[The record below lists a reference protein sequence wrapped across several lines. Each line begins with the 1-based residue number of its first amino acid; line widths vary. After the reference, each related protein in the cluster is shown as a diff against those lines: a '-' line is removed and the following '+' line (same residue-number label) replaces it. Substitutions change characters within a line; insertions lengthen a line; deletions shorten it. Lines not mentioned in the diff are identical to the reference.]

1 MTLFTRLATI
11 GLLAVASAAPALG
24 QEFGHLFNR
33 ASQPQP
39 IAKKPVVKGVY
50 AHVSDDGK
58 DSQTHTVAF
67 ESLSD
72 LNPSQRKS
80 GVTIS
85 FSDLLE
91 QETPPASE
99 KVADASKPVVKVTS
113 DEAVD
118 LLIDENDIPSADE
131 IDFTLPGEPISVA
144 ELPATASKALTKS
157 VRVSPPTA
165 KTTVPQPTQLQLS
178 ISSAPAETTSETL
191 TMPVGTSGTSVT
203 PIMPEPTPMMSA
215 LPTEVMDGGVS
226 ESTIVGSAFDLSGDV
241 HYELSEDCGVPSIGA
256 ACGLPAEPACGAAAC
271 DDCACATPCTT
282 SCVPCPTCCGVGMHC
297 THVYGDALYLRA
309 RKAEVAY
316 AVPID
321 GPIVPGQAPIQ
332 VGNVGILDSDYDM
345 GFRAGMNIALD
356 TVSSLDVRYTLFESL
371 TENEIST
378 TAPLALRSLVT
389 HPSSASA
396 AQDGLAATA
405 SLEIDYDVIDVA
417 YRHLLKCGDVFS
429 ANYVVGA
436 RYAKLEQQF
445 DAEFL
450 KLGTETVATDIDFDG
465 AGMRLG
471 LETQRF
477 SCRNQLHVYANG
489 YASFLA
495 GRFRARY
502 FQGQSFDPS
511 VVDAEWEAGRIVPI
525 LDFEAGVGWCSPH
538 GKLRLNAGYMVS
550 GWFNTVLTQDYIDA
564 IQNNNYLELS
574 DSMWFDGLQ
583 ARISFNF

>member
-1 MTLFTRLATI
+1 
-11 GLLAVASAAPALG
+11 
-24 QEFGHLFNR
+24 
-33 ASQPQP
+33 
-39 IAKKPVVKGVY
+39 
-50 AHVSDDGK
+50 
-58 DSQTHTVAF
+58 
-67 ESLSD
+67 
-72 LNPSQRKS
+72 
-80 GVTIS
+80 
-85 FSDLLE
+85 
-91 QETPPASE
+91 
-99 KVADASKPVVKVTS
+99 
-113 DEAVD
+113 
-118 LLIDENDIPSADE
+118 
-131 IDFTLPGEPISVA
+131 
-144 ELPATASKALTKS
+144 
-157 VRVSPPTA
+157 
-165 KTTVPQPTQLQLS
+165 
-178 ISSAPAETTSETL
+178 
-191 TMPVGTSGTSVT
+191 
-203 PIMPEPTPMMSA
+203 
-215 LPTEVMDGGVS
+215 
-226 ESTIVGSAFDLSGDV
+226 
-241 HYELSEDCGVPSIGA
+241 
-256 ACGLPAEPACGAAAC
+256 
-271 DDCACATPCTT
+271 
-282 SCVPCPTCCGVGMHC
+282 MHR
-297 THVYGDALYLRA
+297 TYVYGDALYLRA

-332 VGNVGILDSDYDM
+332 VGNIGILDSDYDV

-356 TVSSLDVRYTLFESL
+356 TVSSIDVRYTLFESL
-371 TENEIST
+371 TENEVST
-378 TAPLALRSLVT
+378 VAPLALRSLVT
-389 HPSSASA
+389 HPSSASS

-429 ANYVVGA
+429 ANYVIGA

-445 DAEFL
+445 EAEFL

-511 VVDAEWEAGRIVPI
+511 VVDAEWEAGRVVPI
-525 LDFEAGVGWCSPH
+525 LDFEAGVGWCSPS

-564 IQNNNYLELS
+564 IQHNNYLDLS